1 MSLFKG
7 MKLKL
12 RLLFIK
18 KKKNFFL
25 MSSSQLI
32 KKADERVGICKIVGV
47 GLRDIID
54 ADIPANTVNLNLT
67 DNKISDFVGFDEN
80 PNLETLI
87 LDKNPI
93 FSFRGFPNYPNLKEI
108 SMFETPISRLK
119 NFRALV
125 IIAAGKQLSVINGVS
140 VTPNDIT
147 SALQFGEL
155 SETRNLIV
163 RGWIPKRPSYTNDVK
178 PSSLA
183 SVERRTHNKTPT
195 RGTNLMKSAVSP
207 GTKKPLK
214 KHDVEASQ
222 LKRVLAVLDAQEN
235 DPTSVR
241 AVRVLRAI
249 GYDREG
255 IRAFLREFYSPRAEP
270 KKPARLLKTQKKQE
284 VDPNSLEGQLA
295 RQNDT
300 IQILAAKLNAIR
312 FKNRNTNKYDAM
324 LRVAA
329 APLLENAAI
338 LAGEQDAEEDDD
350 YYHFM
355 EQTQQQ
361 SQQQQSMAT
370 SPSKSPRSAS
380 KSVEEGKR
388 VDEQK
393 KAEDSY
399 ILLRL
404 AVCDYLKT
412 SPSMGDNIL
421 IQLLNDLMEED
432 KDETSND
439 EEEEEEEEES
449 EHKSQ
454 SDNDKSDSDVPV
466 HYVQQKQQQEEE
478 EEVNDEVPP
487 FENSDD
493 EPTNEKDDEK
503 QNEEEQEIE
512 KPEDNTHEQEEDVV
526 SNKENVAEEEAPEN
540 QAAENVVENSN
551 DHIEEEEEDEDE
563 NGDSQLVVVIDK
575 DDADEEEE
583 EEDELED
590 VGIVLKTP
598 VKN

>member
-1 MSLFKG
+1 M
-7 MKLKL
+7 
-12 RLLFIK
+12 
-18 KKKNFFL
+18 N
-25 MSSSQLI
+25 SSALI
-32 KKADERVGICKIVGV
+32 KKADERVGISKIVGV

-54 ADIPANTVNLNLT
+54 AEIPANTVNLNLT

-108 SMFETPISRLK
+108 SMVETPLSYLK
-119 NFRALV
+119 NFRALC

-147 SALQFGEL
+147 IALQYGEL

-178 PSSLA
+178 PAPLA
-183 SVERRTHNKTPT
+183 QVERRTHNKTPQ

-207 GTKKPLK
+207 GTKKLVK

-255 IRAFLREFYSPRAEP
+255 IRSYLREFYSPRQEP
-270 KKPARLLKTQKKQE
+270 KKPSRLQKTMKKQE
-284 VDPNSLEGQLA
+284 IDPNSLEGQLA

-324 LRVAA
+324 LMEAA
-329 APLLENAAI
+329 APLIENAQF
-338 LAGEQDAEEDDD
+338 LADLQDNNEDDED

-355 EQTQQQ
+355 SQTQQQ
-361 SQQQQSMAT
+361 QQSIQN
-370 SPSKSPRSAS
+370 SPTKSPRAKS
-380 KSVEEGKR
+380 KSIEEGER
-388 VDEQK
+388 IDRQK

-399 ILLRL
+399 IKLRL
-404 AVCDYLKT
+404 AVCEYLKT

-432 KDETSND
+432 KDEN
-439 EEEEEEEEES
+439 EEEEEEEEEGSTETEQQS
-449 EHKSQ
+449 ESNKS
-454 SDNDKSDSDVPV
+454 SDSDIPV
-466 HYVQQKQQQEEE
+466 HYVQQPEDEEQ
-478 EEVNDEVPP
+478 NDEVPP
-487 FENSDD
+487 FSEISESDN
-493 EPTNEKDDEK
+493 EPQK
-503 QNEEEQEIE
+503 QNV
-512 KPEDNTHEQEEDVV
+512 N
-526 SNKENVAEEEAPEN
+526 EEAPEKIE
-540 QAAENVVENSN
+540 ENPV
-551 DHIEEEEEDEDE
+551 HIEEHDIEDEEGDSNATPASPASPDTNSNNNTTNSTINSPVNSTINSTNTYIQEEEDEE
-563 NGDSQLVVVIDK
+563 EKGDSQLVVVIDK
-575 DDADEEEE
+575 EESVNEEEE
-583 EEDELED
+583 EEDSLED